1 MKTYKES
8 YATAEKM
15 QDKYGILHATRGL
28 GNVYAIQDEEEKAL
42 SYYQKALSIAQSIK
56 DSLWE
61 NAIFCDIAKVYDD
74 QGLYIEAK
82 KQIDLALRYAPSNI
96 NLSPTYFWKGSILYN
111 LEETDSAIHY
121 LSRASTKANIY
132 TKASIY
138 QTLYEINKE
147 NKNYEQAIL
156 YNDTALTCYDSIQ
169 KIIHHTEI
177 NNLIKKH
184 SIYI

>member
-1 MKTYKES
+1 MFMQYKMRKKKHYLIIKS
-8 YATAEKM
+8 IINST
-15 QDKYGILHATRGL
+15 I
-28 GNVYAIQDEEEKAL
+28 
-42 SYYQKALSIAQSIK
+42 YQRFIVGKC
-56 DSLWE
+56 
-61 NAIFCDIAKVYDD
+61 NFCDIAKVYDD

-147 NKNYEQAIL
+147 NKNYERTIL

-177 NNLIKKH
+177 NNLIKNTQ
-184 SIYI
+184 